1 MSYTPGV
8 ENGLLHYRALKSCK
22 NKALS
27 RNKFN
32 FYENM
37 TLTSGDLVDIQWLI
51 DNVRH
56 EFTQLI
62 KMGPQVNVS
71 TDSSSFCMGGGG
83 GAFSGDSKTGGPLDM
98 TKQSPQINTLGMK
111 AVLLGLQALCDNVR
125 DSHIR
130 VI

>member
-1 MSYTPGV
+1 MASLTGTVVSYTPEV

-27 RNKFN
+27 RNRLN

-71 TDSSSFCMGGGG
+71 TDVFALGGGG
-83 GAFSGDSKTGGPLDM
+83 GEHLAETLKLGDHW
-98 TKQSPQINTLGMK
+98 I
-111 AVLLGLQALCDNVR
+111 
-125 DSHIR
+125 
-130 VI
+130 